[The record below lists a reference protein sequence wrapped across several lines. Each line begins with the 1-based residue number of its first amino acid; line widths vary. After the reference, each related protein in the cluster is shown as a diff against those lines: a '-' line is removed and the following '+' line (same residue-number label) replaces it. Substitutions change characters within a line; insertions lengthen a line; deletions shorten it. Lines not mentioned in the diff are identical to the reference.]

1 MTKWKKNGNS
11 THWGPSKKNEKQK
24 QKPMQGLFINSL
36 NSWKS
41 KTIQPRIW
49 RDKVVSYTYHT
60 YSTHVKHSK
69 VSLSDNYYLTF
80 VVQLPDLHYL
90 LALCYRACCLFAP
103 KAFVLSPM
111 KLKLPSYSFTRDN
124 TKHTSNFKI

>member
-1 MTKWKKNGNS
+1 MHITLTVLMEN
-11 THWGPSKKNEKQK
+11 
-24 QKPMQGLFINSL
+24 IA
-36 NSWKS
+36 
-41 KTIQPRIW
+41 
-49 RDKVVSYTYHT
+49 
-60 YSTHVKHSK
+60 

-90 LALCYRACCLFAP
+90 LALCYMACCLLAP